1 MTPSSHSFGY
11 ECQKRSNLAVLAKD
25 LVLFA
30 AGNMVELLDLAT
42 EQQACLRSLG
52 GGGVGAIAVS
62 QRSVAEVSAHV
73 QS

>member
-1 MTPSSHSFGY
+1 M
-11 ECQKRSNLAVLAKD
+11 LAKD

-42 EQQACLRSLG
+42 EQQTCLRSLG

-62 QRSVAEVSAHV
+62 RGVCAGLRGTAQHG
-73 QS
+73 